1 MVPDVRRRRGHW
13 ERAPRSFEGEVQKV
27 SATEMRQEFKWTD
40 SGRIWWW
47 ISHYDLEPPGELF
60 DDIDTRGNRFN
71 THKLCK
77 SKNHLV
83 VRPDVAPQ
91 RWHNSVVSRVLQ
103 TWLPQILILRD
114 KKTQKLLFRCPS
126 VPASRT
132 VDQAAI
138 DFWPTLWKND
148 FEDTQHAYW
157 RQNQQN
163 QRSSYSWMQWELP
176 FDYRGRRQ
184 QTNNMHL
191 DVYTNTV
198 TKSSLQLDAVGAAS
212 SAASRCTSTAT
223 SGKSVARMTLKACKT
238 DFQEKE
244 HITHQQSE
252 WYKVMGQNDVSHVT
266 RMERYRCIFDI
277 EFWCHIMKIPNAQ
290 SLSGARIHFSVGI
303 VWTSPEN
310 YSWVLCG
317 IHAFSADR
325 PHALQG
331 MSCKKT
337 RWLMLETNFQSY
349 CHVSLLEGI
358 RAELT
363 TYEVQPSIPS
373 QFVAI
378 SIRESDLV
386 PTLHSLNEVTQA

>member
-1 MVPDVRRRRGHW
+1 MAPDVRRRRGHW

-27 SATEMRQEFKWTD
+27 SATEMRQEFKWTILMMNITL
-40 SGRIWWW
+40 RPRAPRRTVRR
-47 ISHYDLEPPGELF
+47 HRH
-60 DDIDTRGNRFN
+60 TRQQVQ
-71 THKLCK
+71 
-77 SKNHLV
+77 HLV

-114 KKTQKLLFRCPS
+114 KKTQKQLFRCPS

-223 SGKSVARMTLKACKT
+223 SGKSVARMTFKACKT

-277 EFWCHIMKIPNAQ
+277 EFWCHIMKIPDAQ
-290 SLSGARIHFSVGI
+290 SLSGATIHFSVGI

-310 YSWVLCG
+310 QSWVLCG

-331 MSCKKT
+331 MPAKK
-337 RWLMLETNFQSY
+337 
-349 CHVSLLEGI
+349 
-358 RAELT
+358 
-363 TYEVQPSIPS
+363 
-373 QFVAI
+373 
-378 SIRESDLV
+378 RED
-386 PTLHSLNEVTQA
+386 EC